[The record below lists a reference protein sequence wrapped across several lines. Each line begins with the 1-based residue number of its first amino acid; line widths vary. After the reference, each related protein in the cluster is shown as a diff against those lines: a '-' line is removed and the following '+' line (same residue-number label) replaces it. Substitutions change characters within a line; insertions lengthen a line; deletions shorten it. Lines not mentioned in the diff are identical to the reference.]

1 MITRVV
7 HFVVKQYEYLKL
19 PSAKIPSIHYF
30 NIVIISIKIVI
41 TVSYKHIMNMRRMY
55 FLDVEY

>member
-7 HFVVKQYEYLKL
+7 NVVVKRYEHLKL
-19 PSAKIPSIHYF
+19 PSKHYF
-30 NIVIISIKIVI
+30 NIVSISIKIVI
-41 TVSYKHIMNMRRMY
+41 IVSYKHIMNMRKMS